1 MDENCVFCKCG
12 PVDRRPVPTVFGAAT
27 VCCDCLPKYREQ
39 LRQAIGQLRGLGG
52 DSGDLS
58 DRGYSLSDR
67 G

>member
-1 MDENCVFCKCG
+1 M
-12 PVDRRPVPTVFGAAT
+12 DRRPVPTVFGAAT